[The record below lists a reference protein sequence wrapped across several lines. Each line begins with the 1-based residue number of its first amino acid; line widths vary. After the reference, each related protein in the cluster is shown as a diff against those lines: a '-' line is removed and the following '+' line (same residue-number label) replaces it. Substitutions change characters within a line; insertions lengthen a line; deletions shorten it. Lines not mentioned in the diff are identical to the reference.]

1 MEILNRIK
9 FDGFKDNEPWLIY
22 KWEKEDIILGS
33 QLIVGPGQ
41 EAIFVKNGQ
50 AQDIFLPGT
59 YTLSSGN
66 LPFLG
71 KLIKLPF
78 GSQTPFAA
86 EVYFINKVENR
97 EMMWGTNTP
106 IVVEDPKYNI
116 FVSLRAFGSYVMSI
130 SNSKVFLNK
139 LIGSLRL
146 DTAMNQIAVNKL
158 FSGIIN
164 MYIKEIISKLV
175 TQKNISF
182 LDITRYYSEIAN
194 EMYKI
199 IEEEF
204 SSYGIR
210 LVNLYIESIAPLKED
225 IAKLQQYKEEL
236 ALGDAFY
243 TKRRSFDVLEKM
255 ADSSI
260 GDYAGV
266 GMGLGAGMMVGS
278 VTNQAMQQ
286 IASNIRVNPEKNDS
300 NKYCLEC
307 GKEMPSSA
315 QFCPWC
321 GTKQEMHSKKF
332 CMNCGNELD
341 LNALFCSKC
350 GMKVMK

>member
-1 MEILNRIK
+1 MAILDRIK
-9 FDGFKDNEPWLIY
+9 FDGININDGWLIY
-22 KWEKEDIILGS
+22 KWGKEDIILGS
-33 QLIVGPGQ
+33 QLIVGAGQ
-41 EAIFVKNGQ
+41 EAIFVKNGK
-50 AQDIFLPGT
+50 AQDVFLPGT

-78 GSQTPFAA
+78 GAQTPFAA
-86 EVYFINKVENR
+86 EVYFINTVENR

-116 FVSLRAFGSYVMSI
+116 FLSLRAFGSYVMSI
-130 SNSKVFLNK
+130 INSKLFLNK
-139 LIGSLRL
+139 LIGNLRL
-146 DTAMNQIAVNKL
+146 DSVINQIAVNKL

-164 MYIKEIISKLV
+164 MHIKEVISKFIN
-175 TQKNISF
+175 QKNISF
-182 LDITRYYSEIAN
+182 LDITGYYTEITN
-194 EMYKI
+194 EIYQMI
-199 IEEEF
+199 DEEF

-210 LVNLYIESIAPLKED
+210 LVNLYIESINPLKED
-225 IAKLQQYKEEL
+225 IAKLQRYKEEL
-236 ALGDAFY
+236 ALGDSFY

-266 GMGLGAGMMVGS
+266 GMGLGTGMMVGS

-286 IASNIRVNPEKNDS
+286 IASNIRINHERNDS
-300 NKYCLEC
+300 KEHCLEC
-307 GKEMPSSA
+307 GNEIPLNA
-315 QFCPWC
+315 QYCPYC
-321 GTKQEMHSKKF
+321 GIKRNSKKF
-332 CMNCGNELD
+332 CMNCGNQLD
-341 LNALFCSKC
+341 IHALFCPKC